1 VKTPFP
7 AACGDPSY
15 TATYDTIVEQI
26 LQQFRPDDILV
37 SLGGDAHY
45 RDPIT
50 SLVLSSPGYVD
61 LLGRT
66 AALATRICGS
76 RFVVA
81 LEGGYPL
88 EALSEV
94 LAGVVG
100 RMPGRSIGYTLTYVL
115 DSGVHGR
122 AALQARP
129 RAQ

>member
-1 VKTPFP
+1 EYETV
-7 AACGDPSY
+7 
-15 TATYDTIVEQI
+15 VEPI
-26 LQQFRPDDILV
+26 LQQFHPDVLLV
-37 SLGGDAHY
+37 SLGIDAHY

-66 AALATRICGS
+66 AALATQLCGN

-81 LEGGYPL
+81 LEGGYHL

-100 RMPGRSIGYTLTYVL
+100 RLQGRSIGYTLTDVL
-115 DSGVHGR
+115 DRDVQGRGVNVANTR
-122 AALQARP
+122 AP
-129 RAQ
+129 G